1 MSKFRVDNPAG
12 TPLDP
17 YAFEKSIAS
26 PNLNNPS
33 PFSAVADSLE
43 FSTAAKVDDGYG
55 TMGNS
60 SYAIQAI
67 NEAKAANQGAG
78 ELLAK
83 GVGNVIKTIGIEVA
97 KTPGYIGGV
106 VGAVGNEILGDGKQ
120 SMDYIVDN
128 AWVNAFEKLDQAT
141 KEAMPIYTSKQ
152 VQEGGLMDKL
162 GSGAWWAEA
171 GADGLGFMLSMFV
184 PGAIAKAAGIGGKIA
199 KMGEVLGNLSPKLG
213 KLGTAAG
220 LLEGAGEGAYA
231 FTKTFARNADGWASA
246 VLNTTLESSAEAANT
261 FDNLKDKYIQAG
273 LSEDEA
279 KLKAGEGAAAVFKGN
294 MALLMVSNYLD
305 ESYIWKTIGSAGEK
319 EAGQSI
325 LKRIFKDGAIDYD
338 ALAKLPKE
346 FTTASVLKRTG
357 INFGKGILKEG
368 AFEEGAQTTLQQNV
382 EKGKIS
388 KEGNFAERVGG
399 DLLNVVTSYLDDFS
413 NNTELHESI
422 FLGGLLGGGA
432 SIFGT
437 IQENNAL
444 KKAISGG
451 EARTKDNSF
460 WSKYGIL
467 PETNAQKGFAK
478 IVAENHIAQ
487 FRTYK
492 DLLEETDD
500 GRLVLNEQKLADANL
515 EQADILRTNIL
526 YDLAVA
532 QGNKLGQEIF
542 AQFLAANYVNGFLG
556 QEGGKELFKD
566 HVEKQVLPAW
576 QKRFLDT
583 FGTEA
588 TDKQSRDYADKFYKS
603 GERIFKAHE
612 SAQET
617 DYAERYYNEPSKEF
631 LDFKKDYFHK
641 KFQTLVALDSFKER
655 ERALR
660 EELSKAGL
668 TDLDLEDLS
677 SIKSQTAKVKAQ
689 QIKKDLAELEKNR
702 DELDTKYGEFFTKEG
717 VKKMFEAFKQKNEN
731 FNEIKDKLE
740 KENEELKAKADL
752 IPVQNEEILQTLKD
766 QANNDTSVKFRST
779 NGKRYSI
786 DELENFKGDI
796 NNLQLQFDD
805 VSNEEFE
812 EFVDKGTAS
821 DKTINK
827 IADKI
832 AKGETL
838 SNREQAIAEAHGDK
852 IDELLKSKKDEE
864 TKASSKEAGEIQS
877 SESITDDVALDK
889 AVTDEDEKKGVNL
902 YPSTGRNLKDAL
914 VEVKPGMFVE
924 QMTDSP
930 AQKLWFETL
939 DKEVNKNPTA
949 YTVQIVKYGD
959 RNLLSPELKVQIE
972 REALRGSPKDSDT
985 FVVLHKD
992 GQPVAK
998 GNNQKSIYDIEKE
1011 RIDLISRE
1019 STAKEKFEFINSLPQ
1034 GTIFTSDGDSRV
1046 IIGPKKILKSGTEE
1060 FELIVEIF
1068 NEEVNKWET
1077 SDVIPMSK
1085 KQTGEYSGK
1094 FPSPMLNNPKV
1105 DLNNG
1110 ERIIVKPVI
1119 TTPKSGNNNV
1129 FTALWRP
1136 ENLYPTKDGK
1146 PSKFILAE
1154 SAILQNYLLSIG
1166 KPKMKV
1172 DRLSKADKDLLKLNN
1187 VEPNLESIM
1196 TAAFFHAKQE
1206 YQEWYNGLQSGDH
1219 LAVANITKGHRT
1231 KVYKDSKGEQI
1242 AWNSAF
1248 KGIPGLTLTS
1258 THLIGGKLQL
1268 STKGVIKVDDQEYKI
1283 ASGDVVMIDNQNNV
1297 HPIKVRNLN
1306 NDEVR
1311 TVLFLLSLR
1320 DTTGPTEAI
1329 KVNAPEGMTYGTQ
1342 SLSKV
1347 PVFYDTKKPKMNL
1360 ISSLI
1365 SFGSN
1370 NGNKGEIY
1378 FNKES
1383 LSTNPL
1389 LVFTDFNGETH
1400 NLEVKKITEA
1410 FESNDFSK
1418 IDVLVKFLEQK
1429 RFNVN
1434 EILLGDG
1441 KVTTTFSK
1449 PKVTYEVDTTGKR
1462 TPKLS
1467 WDQSQSYLEHLLGD
1481 VMTTSTHTVP
1491 GYPNRVQRNLAF
1503 HKNPIQIENE
1513 VDTVEEVK
1521 SQEPIPVKATRTKR
1535 EVKPLDSFDD
1545 MDKILTTSELLK
1557 AKIKSGEIIQNCK

>member
-1 MSKFRVDNPAG
+1 MSKYRLDNPAN

-17 YAFEKSIAS
+17 FAFEKQFAQ

-33 PFSAVADSLE
+33 PFSGVAGSLE
-43 FSTAAKVDDGYG
+43 VVAPDKIDEGYG

-60 SYAIQAI
+60 GYAVQAI
-67 NEAKAANQGAG
+67 NEAKAANQGTL
-78 ELLAK
+78 ELTAK
-83 GVGNVIKTIGIEVA
+83 GLGNVIKTIGIEVA

-220 LLEGAGEGAYA
+220 LLKDAGEGAYA

-246 VLNTTLESSAEAANT
+246 ILNSTLESSAEAANT

-273 LSEDEA
+273 LSEEEA

-388 KEGNFAERVGG
+388 KEGNFAEKVGG

-542 AQFLAANYVNGFLG
+542 AQFLAANYVNGFLS

-588 TDKQSRDYADKFYKS
+588 TDKQSRDYADRFYKS

-689 QIKKDLAELEKNR
+689 EIKKDLAELEKNR

-717 VKKMFEAFKQKNEN
+717 VKKMFEAFKQKNES

-740 KENEELKAKADL
+740 KENEELKVKADL

-766 QANNDTSVKFRST
+766 QTNGDPSVKFRST

-832 AKGETL
+832 AKGEAL

-852 IDELLKSKKDEE
+852 IEEILKSKQDEE
-864 TKASSKEAGEIQS
+864 TKTSNKEAGEIQS
-877 SESITDDVALDK
+877 SESITDNVTLDK

-902 YPSTGRNLKDAL
+902 FPSTGRNLKSSL
-914 VEVKPGMFVE
+914 VEKNGLFVE
-924 QMTDSP
+924 DMTESP
-930 AQKLWFETL
+930 AQKLWFEVL
-939 DKEVNKNPTA
+939 DKEVSKEPQA
-949 YTVQIVKYGD
+949 YTVKIVKYGD
-959 RNLLSPELKVQIE
+959 RNLETPELKSQIE
-972 REALRGSPKDSDT
+972 REALLGGTPKDSDT
-985 FVVLHKD
+985 
-992 GQPVAK
+992 
-998 GNNQKSIYDIEKE
+998 Y
-1011 RIDLISRE
+1011 
-1019 STAKEKFEFINSLPQ
+1019 
-1034 GTIFTSDGDSRV
+1034 TILF
-1046 IIGPKKILKSGTEE
+1046 
-1060 FELIVEIF
+1060 
-1068 NEEVNKWET
+1068 
-1077 SDVIPMSK
+1077 
-1085 KQTGEYSGK
+1085 
-1094 FPSPMLNNPKV
+1094 
-1105 DLNNG
+1105 
-1110 ERIIVKPVI
+1110 
-1119 TTPKSGNNNV
+1119 
-1129 FTALWRP
+1129 
-1136 ENLYPTKDGK
+1136 KDGK
-1146 PSKFILAE
+1146 PVIKEGAYVFTGLWRPDTLYPIKDGKIVKFVLAE
-1154 SAILQNYLLSIG
+1154 KAILENYLLHLQR
-1166 KPKMKV
+1166 PKMKV
-1172 DRLSKADKDLLKLNN
+1172 DKLTKADKDLLTLNDVKN
-1187 VEPNLESIM
+1187 HSEEGILA
-1196 TAAFFHAKQE
+1196 AAFMHAKQE

-1320 DTTGPTEAI
+1320 DITGPTEAI

-1370 NGNKGEIY
+1370 NGSKGEIY

-1503 HKNPIQIENE
+1503 HKNPIQIKS
-1513 VDTVEEVK
+1513 DAVEASSNVEFVQSDNPVIIEAPFFGFTFKSMSALIGNKLKEGDVFISSYDNPYREGVREFSRFEVK
-1521 SQEPIPVKATRTKR
+1521 NGKLLMNGEPVDSSSTKLKYSSLEMLVKKEAPSQESISAKPTRTKR

-1557 AKIKSGEIIQNCK
+1557 AKIKSGEIIQHCK

>member
-128 AWVNAFEKLDQAT
+128 AWVNAFEKLDQAA

-542 AQFLAANYVNGFLG
+542 GQFLAANYVNGFLG

-603 GERIFKAHE
+603 GERIFKARE

-677 SIKSQTAKVKAQ
+677 SVKSQTAKVKAQ
-689 QIKKDLAELEKNR
+689 EIKKDLAELEKNR

-889 AVTDEDEKKGVNL
+889 AVIDEDEKKGVNL
-902 YPSTGRNLKDAL
+902 FPSTGRNLKSNL
-914 VEVKPGMFVE
+914 VEKNGLFVE
-924 QMTDSP
+924 DMTESP
-930 AQKLWFETL
+930 AQKLWFEVL
-939 DKEVNKNPTA
+939 DKEVSKEPQA
-949 YTVQIVKYGD
+949 YTVKIVKYGD
-959 RNLLSPELKVQIE
+959 RNLETPELKSQIE
-972 REALRGSPKDSDT
+972 REALLGGTPKDSDT
-985 FVVLHKD
+985 
-992 GQPVAK
+992 
-998 GNNQKSIYDIEKE
+998 Y
-1011 RIDLISRE
+1011 
-1019 STAKEKFEFINSLPQ
+1019 
-1034 GTIFTSDGDSRV
+1034 TILF
-1046 IIGPKKILKSGTEE
+1046 
-1060 FELIVEIF
+1060 
-1068 NEEVNKWET
+1068 
-1077 SDVIPMSK
+1077 
-1085 KQTGEYSGK
+1085 
-1094 FPSPMLNNPKV
+1094 
-1105 DLNNG
+1105 
-1110 ERIIVKPVI
+1110 
-1119 TTPKSGNNNV
+1119 
-1129 FTALWRP
+1129 
-1136 ENLYPTKDGK
+1136 KDGK
-1146 PSKFILAE
+1146 PVIKDSAYVFTGLWRPDTLYPVKDGKIVKFVLAE
-1154 SAILQNYLLSIG
+1154 RAILENYLLHLQR
-1166 KPKMKV
+1166 PKMKV
-1172 DRLSKADKDLLKLNN
+1172 GKLTKADKDLLTLNDVTN
-1187 VEPNLESIM
+1187 HSEEGILA
-1196 TAAFFHAKQE
+1196 AAFMHAKQE

-1370 NGNKGEIY
+1370 NGSKGEIY